1 MPWAIR
7 LKICFHRV
15 TIRMRGCWLR
25 ESLTPFRERP
35 FRLLFASR
43 SVSVLGDNV
52 APIALAF
59 AVLGIGGSATDLGF
73 VLAARAIPLV
83 LFVLAGGVWADR
95 LPRHL
100 VMVVTDAFRA
110 VTQGLIA
117 VLLLTGNAELW
128 QLIAL
133 SSLHGLASAFYRP
146 ASTGLTPQTVSNR
159 YLQQANSL
167 LFLSL
172 SFSNIFGPIVGG
184 ALVVTVGAGWGIAID
199 AVSFA
204 VSALLLLP
212 LRLPAPVRAPST
224 FAADLRGGWREVRS
238 RKWLWVSIL
247 DFSVFQLVVL
257 SAFYV
262 LGPVVANDE
271 LGGGWAWASIASGL
285 GAGLVLGSVLAL
297 RYRPK
302 HPLASAFSIVI
313 AVAPALVLLG
323 AASPTVA
330 IVAAMVPAGL
340 SLALAQTL
348 WSTVMQRHVPEQ
360 ALSRVSSYDWIGS
373 TALRPL
379 GYALVGPIAALVGVR
394 TTLFASAVVI
404 VVLQLAV
411 LTVPE
416 LRTLPEVPPPDD
428 LGDQVDVLAAEEP
441 LPDAAIDIDA
451 GAPVTTLR

>member
-1 MPWAIR
+1 
-7 LKICFHRV
+7 LH
-15 TIRMRGCWLR
+15 

-43 SVSVLGDNV
+43 SASVLGDNV

-73 VLAARAIPLV
+73 VLAARAVPLV

-100 VMVVTDAFRA
+100 VMIAADGFRA
-110 VTQGLIA
+110 VTQGVMA
-117 VLLLTGNAELW
+117 ALLLTGNAELW
-128 QLIAL
+128 QLVVL

-146 ASTGLTPQTVSNR
+146 ASTGLTPQTVSGR

-172 SFSNIFGPIVGG
+172 SFSNIFGPIIGG
-184 ALVVTVGAGWGIAID
+184 ALVATAGAGWGIAID
-199 AVSFA
+199 AASFA

-212 LRLPAPVRAPST
+212 LRLPAPVRTSNS
-224 FAADLRGGWREVRS
+224 FLMDLRGGWQEVRA

-247 DFSVFQLVVL
+247 DFAVFQLVFL
-257 SAFYV
+257 SAIYV

-285 GAGLVLGSVLAL
+285 GGGLVLGSVLAL
-297 RYRPK
+297 RYRPAR
-302 HPLASAFSIVI
+302 PLASAFAIVI

-323 AASPTVA
+323 VASPTVA
-330 IVAAMVPAGL
+330 IVAAMIPAGV

-379 GYALVGPIAALVGVR
+379 GYAMVGPIAALVGVR
-394 TTLFASAVVI
+394 TTLVAAAVVI

-411 LTVPE
+411 LTVRE
-416 LRTLPEVPPPDD
+416 LRTLPEVPPPHD
-428 LGDQVDVLAAEEP
+428 LGEQIDVLAVVEP
-441 LPDAAIDIDA
+441 LPDEDVDLDA
-451 GAPVTTLR
+451 GQPVTTLR